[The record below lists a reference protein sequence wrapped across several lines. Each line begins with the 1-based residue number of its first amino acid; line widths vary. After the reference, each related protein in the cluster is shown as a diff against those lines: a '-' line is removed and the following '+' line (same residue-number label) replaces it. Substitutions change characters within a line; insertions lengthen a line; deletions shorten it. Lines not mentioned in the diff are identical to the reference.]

1 MIGSASAPAS
11 SGNLGPGFDVL
22 ALALDLRCRVTAEP
36 STTMTIT
43 EDGSTRR
50 LPEGDMIHEAVSIAV
65 GTPMHLTIDN
75 QIPRARGLGSSSAV
89 TAAAAGAAM
98 KAVGDTSGPA
108 KVFTIVTSL
117 EGHAD
122 NAAAAVFGGLVVA
135 TPDGIQKL
143 PMHESL
149 RPVVAIPDSRLKT
162 SEARDA
168 LSPDVDRGVVVRT
181 LARLAFLLQGLQ
193 DGNPEV
199 LAQATGDEL
208 HELPRHE
215 LSPVTQELM
224 VAAHHAGA
232 LHVCWSGA
240 GPTALAFATEE
251 TLGRVIGAM
260 GGVLGTNGEVL
271 TLDVDTQGL
280 L

>member
-1 MIGSASAPAS
+1 MIATASAPAS
-11 SGNLGPGFDVL
+11 SGNLGPGFDTV

-36 STTMTIT
+36 SNSMTIT
-43 EDGSTRR
+43 ENGSTRR
-50 LPEGDMIHEAVSIAV
+50 LPVDDMIAEAISVAV
-65 GTPMHLTIDN
+65 DQPMHVTVEN
-75 QIPRARGLGSSSAV
+75 EIPRARGLGSSSAV

-108 KVFTIVTSL
+108 KVFRIVTSL

-143 PMHESL
+143 PVHESL
-149 RPVVAIPDSRLKT
+149 RPVVGIPHALLKT
-162 SEARDA
+162 SDARA
-168 LSPDVDRGVVVRT
+168 VLPADVDRGVVVRT

-199 LAQATGDEL
+199 LGQAIGDEL
-208 HELPRHE
+208 HELPRKE
-215 LSPVTQELM
+215 LSPITHELM

-240 GPTALAFATEE
+240 GPTALAFATDENV
-251 TLGRVIGAM
+251 GRIIGAM
-260 GGVLGTNGEVL
+260 SGVLGTDGEVL
-271 TLDVDTQGL
+271 TLDIDSRGL
-280 L
+280 I